1 MTNSFR
7 PQAAPVDTF
16 VPPVSVAPPTDLDVL
31 ARALKTV
38 NPGLEAFLDHK
49 MDEAIEDEQQK
60 GIEIAYDELLDDGS
74 VKKITN
80 KVKKKDG
87 EEAAN
92 QLIGGSIFSQ
102 KAYERTKAKL
112 TGQNLSTN
120 INNNYSSK
128 TFTVIENGQE
138 VIRPIYHFSASSP
151 EFQSFLAESFNNEN
165 LLEGISTKYKNEIFQ
180 PYQYQAIQKIT
191 QHHQKEHNKY
201 NIEKRKGQLSEVLLT
216 NYLDYQDG
224 KPDQAIGNIQQYIEE
239 TVNLGLSDVVKPDEL
254 IEIAKNHMSRIYEI
268 NEREKPGTGYNA
280 AMNYLNMIGQ
290 IKHGPKELQK
300 DGTYK
305 QRLLVDS
312 LGEDILK
319 YKVELGDI
327 EDKLV
332 SREAAKLEA
341 IEETDIIKR
350 ITENPNNYSVADELL
365 KEYPNR
371 REFLFDQ
378 IEIYAGD
385 RDELFNDFNYRVG
398 TGYYGNDR
406 IRMFND
412 LDAIKDQIG
421 ATWTDEDEQR
431 FKLSAKIARE
441 SVSKRNIGSFEPRIK
456 DMHRDVRALL
466 GAEGEDFNAWKS
478 QDRAKLNSFIELKN
492 NINRRIMDEITL
504 VPELTPKER
513 EDRFREIQAQY
524 FKDAQA
530 INEGTY
536 QTKGTLLT
544 KEQKAKEAERQAGI
558 QALVDEHGF
567 GTEDATKIYD
577 QQLNPQEF
585 KDSQEEEKKE
595 EPEKKEESSDKEKSW
610 LDLFLKR
617 SSNLKEEEKETLVG
631 QLNNAKENLDESGTG
646 VIDSVLNLLMGSAAA
661 EQQTNRS
668 VLEEIDVTKPFT
680 FNSLERLAQEVG
692 FSPEDARI
700 AAAIALAESSGRAGI
715 DTVQSGLDPEKKNEF
730 SLGLWQI
737 DMQDSPG
744 YMLGTDRRQKFGIQS
759 NEELYNPL
767 TNAKAAK
774 MIFDTFGFKPW
785 ATYTSGKYKDFL
797 PKTD

>member
-16 VPPVSVAPPTDLDVL
+16 VRPVSVAPPSDLDVL
-31 ARALKTV
+31 ARALTAV
-38 NPGLEAFLDHK
+38 NPGIEAFLGNK

-60 GIEIAYDELLDDGS
+60 GIEMAYDELLDDGS

-112 TGQNLSTN
+112 TGQNLSAN

-165 LLEGISTKYKNEIFQ
+165 LLEGISNKYKNEIFQ

-191 QHHQKEHNKY
+191 QLHQKEHNKY
-201 NIEKRKGQLSEVLLT
+201 NIEKRKGQLSEVLFT
-216 NYLDYQDG
+216 NYVDYQDG

-280 AMNYLNMIGQ
+280 AMSYLNMIGQ

-319 YKVELGDI
+319 YKVELGDV

-332 SREAAKLEA
+332 SRETAKLEA
-341 IEETDIIKR
+341 IEETDIINT
-350 ITENPNNYSVADELL
+350 ITENPNSYSIANELL
-365 KEYPNR
+365 KKYPNR

-378 IEIYAGD
+378 IEIYAGN
-385 RDELFNDFNYRVG
+385 RDELFNDFNYRVD

-406 IRMFND
+406 IKMFKD

-421 ATWTDEDEQR
+421 ETWTDEDEQR
-431 FKLSAKIARE
+431 FKLSGRIARE
-441 SVSKRNIGSFEPRIK
+441 SVSKRNIGSFESRIK
-456 DMHRDVRALL
+456 DMHRDVRTLL
-466 GAEGEDFNAWKS
+466 GGTGED
-478 QDRAKLNSFIELKN
+478 NSYFGKDKERIATQYIDLKTN
-492 NINRRIMDEITL
+492 VNRRMMDELRDVTDIN
-504 VPELTPKER
+504 ER
-513 EDRFREIQAQY
+513 ETIFREIQAQY

-536 QTKGTLLT
+536 ETKGTLLT
-544 KEQKAKEAERQAGI
+544 KEQKAKEAERQSGI
-558 QALVDEHGF
+558 QALVDEYGF

-577 QQLNPQEF
+577 EQLNPQEF
-585 KDSQEEEKKE
+585 KDSQEEEK